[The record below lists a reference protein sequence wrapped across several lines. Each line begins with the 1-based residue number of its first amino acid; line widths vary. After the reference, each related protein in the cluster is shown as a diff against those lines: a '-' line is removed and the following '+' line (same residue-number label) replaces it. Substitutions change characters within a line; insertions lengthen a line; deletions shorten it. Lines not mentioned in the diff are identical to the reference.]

1 MRDLVIIGAGP
12 GGFDTAIFAKEQGL
26 DVVLIEKH
34 KVGGTCLNYG
44 CIPTKALYHN
54 AKKLKDIKTLDV
66 FGIQVEQYH
75 VDYDIIKARKEE
87 IVSNQIKNILT
98 TINKL
103 KIDLIEGE
111 ATIKDPHTVV
121 VNGEE
126 IQTKNIIIATGSS
139 PKILPFE
146 GNDLEVVKNSKDIL
160 DLKVFP
166 KKMVV
171 VGAGVIG
178 SEMASIFN
186 QFDCEVSLVEYQDEI
201 LPPLDEEIK
210 KRARNLYKRSG
221 IEIYTSSSLV
231 KVEKRDNS
239 YYAIIKDKK
248 DRLTEIETDF
258 VLISTGRKP
267 NFGNIDL
274 DRLGV
279 EYTSMGI
286 KVTDNFETNIP
297 NIYAIGDVTGLL
309 MLAHKATYDGYK
321 VVSHILGKDMKI
333 NFNQV
338 PSVVFTLPEIATV
351 GVNESEL
358 EGTNYQKN
366 KFMFKTNAKAQC
378 LNETDGFVKMLV
390 DENGILVGCHI
401 IGPHASDLIHE
412 VTSVMY
418 TKMTINEYKN
428 IIHAHPTISEVVGE
442 CIKGFH

>member
-12 GGFDTAIFAKEQGL
+12 GGFDTAIYAKEHGL
-26 DVVLIEKH
+26 DVVLIERH

-54 AKKLKDIKTLDV
+54 AKKLKDMKSLEV
-66 FGIQVEQYH
+66 FGITVDDYK
-75 VDYDIIKARKEE
+75 VDYEVIKTRKET
-87 IVSNQIKNILT
+87 IVGNQIKNILS
-98 TINKL
+98 TIKKL
-103 KIDLIEGE
+103 KIDLLQGE
-111 ATIKDPHTVV
+111 AKIIDNNTVL

-126 IQTKNIIIATGSS
+126 IKTKNIIIATGSS
-139 PKILPFE
+139 PRTLKFK
-146 GNDLEVVKNSKDIL
+146 GNNLEVVKTSKELLSL
-160 DLKVFP
+160 DEFP

-171 VGAGVIG
+171 IGAGVIG
-178 SEMASIFN
+178 CEMASIFN
-186 QFDCEVSLVEYQDEI
+186 QFDTEVSLIEYQDEI
-201 LPPLDEEIK
+201 LPPLDKEIK

-221 IEIYTSSSLV
+221 INIYINSSLKEV
-231 KVEKRDNS
+231 IKKEDTYFVSVESKGKL
-239 YYAIIKDKK
+239 I
-248 DRLTEIETDF
+248 EIETDF
-258 VLISTGRKP
+258 VLISTGRRP
-267 NFGNIDL
+267 NFGNLDL
-274 DRLGV
+274 DSLDV
-279 EYTSMGI
+279 KYTDFGI
-286 KVTDNFETNIP
+286 EVNDNFETSIS
-297 NIYAIGDVTGLL
+297 NIYAIGDVTGIL

-321 VVSHILGKDMKI
+321 VVSHILGKDMEI

-351 GVNESEL
+351 GKTESEL

-412 VTSVMY
+412 VTSVMH
-418 TKMTINEYKN
+418 TKISIKEYKN

-442 CIKGFH
+442 CIKKFQ

>member
-54 AKKLKDIKTLDV
+54 AKKIKDMKSLDV
-66 FGIQVEQYH
+66 FGINVDNFT
-75 VDYDIIKARKEE
+75 VDYDVIKTRKEE

-98 TINKL
+98 TIKKL
-103 KIDLIEGE
+103 GIELLEGT
-111 ATIKDPHTVV
+111 ASIKDSNTVV

-126 IQTKNIIIATGSS
+126 IKTKNIIIATGSS
-139 PKILPFE
+139 PKSLPFE
-146 GNDLEVVKNSKDIL
+146 GADLDVVKNSKDIL
-160 DLKVFP
+160 DLAVFP

-186 QFDCEVSLVEYQDEI
+186 QFDTEVTLVEYQDEI
-201 LPPLDEEIK
+201 LPPLDKEIK

-221 IEIYTSSSLV
+221 LDIYTSSSLT
-231 KVEKRDNS
+231 KVEKRDDS
-239 YYAIIKDKK
+239 YVAIIENKK
-248 DRLTEIETDF
+248 GKIVEVETDF
-258 VLISTGRKP
+258 VLVATGRKP
-267 NFGNIDL
+267 NFGNLDL
-274 DRLGV
+274 ESLGI
-279 EYTSMGI
+279 EYTNLGI
-286 KVTDNFETNIP
+286 KVNEHFETNVKGV
-297 NIYAIGDVTGLL
+297 YAIGDVTGLL

-321 VVSHILGKDMKI
+321 VVSHILGKDMDI

-418 TKMTINEYKN
+418 SKMTINEYKN

>member
-1 MRDLVIIGAGP
+1 MRDLIIIGAGP
-12 GGFDTAIFAKEQGL
+12 GGFDTAIYAKEMGL

-34 KVGGTCLNYG
+34 KLGGTCLNYG

-54 AKKLKDIKTLDV
+54 AKKLKELKSLEV
-66 FGIQVEQYH
+66 FGINVENFS
-75 VDYDIIKARKEE
+75 VDYDVIRTRKET

-98 TINKL
+98 TIKKL

-111 ATIKDPHTVV
+111 ATILDNNTVL

-126 IQTKNIIIATGSS
+126 IKTKNIIIATGSS
-139 PKILPFE
+139 PKKLNFP
-146 GNDLEVVKNSKDIL
+146 GNDLDVVKKSKDIL
-160 DLKVFP
+160 ALELFP

-171 VGAGVIG
+171 IGAGVIG

-201 LPPLDEEIK
+201 LPPLDKEIK

-221 IEIYTSSSLV
+221 IDIYTNSSLIEV
-231 KVEKRDNS
+231 IKKDDKF
-239 YYAIIKDKK
+239 YAIVESKGKQI
-248 DRLTEIETDF
+248 EIETDF
-258 VLISTGRKP
+258 VLVSTGRKP
-267 NFGNIDL
+267 NFGNLDL
-274 DRLGV
+274 DKLGID
-279 EYTSMGI
+279 YTDLGI
-286 KVTDNFETNIP
+286 EVDENFATNVP
-297 NIYAIGDVTGLL
+297 NVYAIGDVTGIL

-321 VVSHILGKDMKI
+321 TVAHILGKDMNI

-351 GVNESEL
+351 GVIEEEL

-378 LNETDGFVKMLV
+378 LNETDGFIKMLV
-390 DENGILVGCHI
+390 DEKGILVGCHI

-418 TKMTINEYKN
+418 TKISIEDYKN

>member
-54 AKKLKDIKTLDV
+54 AKKLKDLKTLEV
-66 FGIQVEQYH
+66 FGINLDSYN
-75 VDYDIIKARKEE
+75 VDYDVIKNRKEE

-98 TINKL
+98 TIKKL
-103 KIDLIEGE
+103 KIDLIEGT
-111 ATIKDPHTVV
+111 ASIKDKNTVV

-126 IQTKNIIIATGSS
+126 IKTKNIIIATGSS
-139 PKILPFE
+139 PKQLHFE
-146 GNDLEVVKNSKDIL
+146 GNDLEVIKNSKDIL
-160 DLKVFP
+160 DLQVFP

-201 LPPLDEEIK
+201 LPPLDKEIK

-221 IEIYTSSSLV
+221 IDIHTSSSLS
-231 KVEKRDNS
+231 KVIERDGK
-239 YYAIIKDKK
+239 YYAVVINKK
-248 DRLTEIETDF
+248 GKEIEIETDF
-258 VLISTGRKP
+258 VLVSTGRKP
-267 NFGNIDL
+267 NFGNLDL
-274 DRLGV
+274 DSLGV
-279 EYTSMGI
+279 EYTDFGI
-286 KVTDNFETNIP
+286 KVDEKFETSVP
-297 NIYAIGDVTGLL
+297 NVYAIGDVTGLL

-321 VVSHILGKDMKI
+321 VVSHILDKDMDI

-358 EGTNYQKN
+358 EGTDYQKS

-412 VTSVMY
+412 ITSVMY